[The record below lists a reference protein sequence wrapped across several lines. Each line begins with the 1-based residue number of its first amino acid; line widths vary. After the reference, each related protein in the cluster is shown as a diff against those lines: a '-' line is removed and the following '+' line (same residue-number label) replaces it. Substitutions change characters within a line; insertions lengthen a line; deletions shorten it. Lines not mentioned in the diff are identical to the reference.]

1 MDKFLWIRIANLV
14 ILANGKWICKVSG
27 EKGFW
32 LINLICKKIDEDN
45 PSSQGINLRSHCNIS
60 GTDYNSCSIGI
71 FAAMGENKFKYVF
84 L

>member
-1 MDKFLWIRIANLV
+1 MANEFVKFR
-14 ILANGKWICKVSG
+14 GKKV
-27 EKGFW
+27 FW
-32 LINLICKKIDEDN
+32 LIKFVKKIDEDN